1 MRPSHLSDLR
11 SKNLISEAQYQA
23 LEPIVTRQIVSVFY
37 ELRSLLYL
45 GILLFTTG
53 AGLLIY
59 ENIGDLG
66 HLLSII
72 GLFVLTVGCFLYAFK
87 HAPPYSHGKVTAATP
102 FFDYIVLLACLLF
115 ISGLTY
121 LQVQYNV
128 FDDGLGMTTLVTALF
143 FFYAAYR
150 FDHLG
155 VLSLGITALASFWGI
170 STSPQKWYSS
180 NFFADS
186 NLHITAL
193 IFSAALATAAVVL
206 DRRGIKPHFT
216 FTYMNICCAMFL
228 IAALSGMFIDHDTY
242 GVYLLILYA
251 GCAIT
256 VYSATR
262 RKSFLFLL
270 YAFIAAYIGTTY
282 MLIDVFEDGGF
293 LFIYFFASC
302 GAFIAFIIR
311 FKNYF
316 KRTHE

>member
-1 MRPSHLSDLR
+1 MRPEHLADLR
-11 SKNLISEAQYQA
+11 SKNLISEAQYQT
-23 LEPIVTRQIVSVFY
+23 LEPIVTRKVVSVFY

-59 ENIGDLG
+59 ENIGELG

-72 GLFVLTVGCFLYAFK
+72 ALFALTVVCFVYAFK
-87 HAPPYSHGKVTAATP
+87 HAPPYSHGKTTAPTP

-121 LQVQYNV
+121 LQVQYSV

-155 VLSLGITALASFWGI
+155 ILSLGITALASFWGI

-180 NFFADS
+180 NFFEYS
-186 NLHITAL
+186 SLHVTAL

-216 FTYMNICCAMFL
+216 FTYMNVCCLMFL
-228 IAALSGMFIDHDTY
+228 TAALSGMFIEDDIY

-251 GCAIT
+251 GCGIT
-256 VYSATR
+256 VYSANR

-270 YAFIAAYIGTTY
+270 YAFVAGYIGTTY
-282 MLIDVFEDGGF
+282 LLVDVIEDF
-293 LFIYFFASC
+293 AFWSFYFFASC
-302 GAFIAFIIR
+302 GGFIFFIIR
-311 FKNYF
+311 YKNYF
-316 KRTHE
+316 KRAS